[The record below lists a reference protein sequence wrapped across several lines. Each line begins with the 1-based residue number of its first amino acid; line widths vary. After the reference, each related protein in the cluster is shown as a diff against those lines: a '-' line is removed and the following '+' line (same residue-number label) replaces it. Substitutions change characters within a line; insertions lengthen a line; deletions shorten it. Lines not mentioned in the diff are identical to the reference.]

1 MQPSMMLQVTFTRA
15 ATLTTT
21 ILLVLF
27 SVVATSAYFLMT
39 KRRRTPNLALN
50 PDELPEVHQ
59 SLRFLAGATKSVIH
73 PGNQAEIFQDGALF
87 PAMIKSI
94 EAAQGT
100 VHFESFVWTKGE
112 LERQFVDVFYAKAKA
127 GVKVRVLLDAIGA
140 MDADPE
146 QLARLRAGG
155 VDVRQYCRAHW
166 WNLRRFNHRTHRK
179 LLIVDG
185 RVGFVFGH
193 GIADQWLGEG
203 QDQDHWRDTGVRIAG
218 PAVQSFQSVFLE
230 NWIEETETVPTE
242 DSCFPEIQEQ
252 GSVTAH
258 VVSSA
263 TGEALSS
270 VALLYTLAIACAR
283 KEIIIQNPYFAP
295 EKAVVTLL
303 GQMVKRGVEVHVM
316 VPGKRT
322 DNPFVRRAGCSLYLP
337 MLQAGVRL
345 YEFNRT
351 LIHQKVVV
359 VDGAW
364 VHVGSTNFDAR
375 SLALNEEVGV
385 GLLDS
390 TLARQLKAAFEKDL
404 EGSNE
409 ILLEKWLK
417 RRWYTRFIDW
427 FAYLLRDQI

>member
-1 MQPSMMLQVTFTRA
+1 MTLTRA
-15 ATLTTT
+15 VTLITT
-21 ILLVLF
+21 ILLILF
-27 SVVATSAYFLMT
+27 AVAATSLYFLMT
-39 KRRRTPNLALN
+39 KRRRTPNLELN

-59 SLRFLAGATKSVIH
+59 CLRFLAGATKSVIH
-73 PGNQAEIFQDGALF
+73 PGNEAEIFQNGSIF
-87 PAMIKSI
+87 PAMVESI

-112 LERQFVDVFYAKAKA
+112 LEKQFVDLFCAKAKE

-140 MDADPE
+140 MDADAE
-146 QLARLRAGG
+146 QLKRLRAGG
-155 VDVRQYCRAHW
+155 VELREYCRAHW

-179 LLIVDG
+179 LLILDG
-185 RVGFVFGH
+185 KVAFVFGH
-193 GIADQWLGEG
+193 GIADQWLGQG
-203 QDQDHWRDTGVRIAG
+203 QDQKHWRDTGVRIAG
-218 PAVQSFQSVFLE
+218 PAVQSLQSVFLE

-242 DSCFPEIQEQ
+242 DSCFPEIEEQ
-252 GSVTAH
+252 GPVTAH

-303 GQMVKRGVEVHVM
+303 GQMVKRGVKVHVM

-337 MLQAGVRL
+337 MLKAGVRL

-351 LIHQKVVV
+351 LLHQKVVI

-364 VHVGSTNFDAR
+364 IHVGSTNFDAR

-385 GLLDS
+385 GLLDAK
-390 TLARQLKAAFEKDL
+390 LASELKTAFEEDL
-404 EGSNE
+404 KGSKE
-409 ILLEKWLK
+409 ILLKNWLK
-417 RRWYTRFIDW
+417 RRWYTRFFDW